1 MTQSFAL
8 SLSISI
14 SSPSQTPHSYS
25 HSHYRR
31 SPPSIPFPIKSQP
44 SIPPLSRISPS
55 PPAPPPRTLIQSS
68 SSHQKHKHKHKH
80 KQISSSDGAK
90 VIPVFLSV
98 AIGALIRFL
107 IPKPPQVSTQAWQL
121 LSIFAATNA
130 GLVLSPLPIGA
141 WAFLALTASV
151 ATKTLTFAEAFAGFT
166 SDVIWLIVISNF
178 LARGFVKTGLGDRI
192 ATYFVKCLGSSALG
206 LSYGLT
212 FGELLTAPAMPST
225 IARAGG
231 VFLPII
237 KSTLSMSTP
246 AAASASASASE
257 RKLGAYLI
265 MSQLHSAGHS
275 SALFLTAAANNLLIL
290 KLVEELG
297 IKIASPW
304 VTWFKAASLP
314 ALVSLLVTPFILY
327 KIYPPE
333 TEDTLN
339 ATAIASA
346 KLEQMGPVTKNEW
359 AMIGTMILAVS
370 LWIFGEAIGI
380 GSAVA
385 AMLALCTLLISGVL
399 NWDDCLGEKSAWDTL
414 AWFAV
419 LVGMAGQLANLG
431 IVTWFSDCVANFLQ
445 SFSLSWPSAFG
456 VLQAAYFFIHYL
468 FASQAA
474 HVGALYSSFLA
485 MHVASGVPGVLAALS
500 LAFNTSLFGALTHY
514 SSAQA
519 AAYYGAGYVDVP
531 DFFRLG
537 IIMAAVSAVI
547 WVGVGVFWWKFLGL
561 Y

>member
-8 SLSISI
+8 SLSLSL
-14 SSPSQTPHSYS
+14 SSTPSPTPHPLS
-25 HSHYRR
+25 RR

-44 SIPPLSRISPS
+44 SVPSLSLSSP
-55 PPAPPPRTLIQSS
+55 RNRIQSS
-68 SSHQKHKHKHKH
+68 SSSSHSIPIVNKNQK
-80 KQISSSDGAK
+80 QSSTTSQTSQGPAK
-90 VIPVFLSV
+90 LFPVLLSV
-98 AIGALIRFL
+98 AIGTLIRFL
-107 IPKPPQVSTQAWQL
+107 VPKPHQVSTRAWQL
-121 LSIFAATNA
+121 LSIFAATNV

-141 WAFLALTASV
+141 WAFVALTASV
-151 ATKTLTFAEAFAGFT
+151 VTKTLTFAEAFSGFT

-192 ATYFVKCLGSSALG
+192 ATYFVKWLGGSALG

-212 FGELLTAPAMPST
+212 FGEVLTAPAMPST

-237 KSTLSMSTP
+237 KSTLSMSMGDKRGG
-246 AAASASASASE
+246 AAE

-304 VTWFKAASLP
+304 VSWFKAASLP

-346 KLEQMGPVTKNEW
+346 KLEQLGPVTKNEW

-380 GSAVA
+380 GCAVA
-385 AMLALCTLLISGVL
+385 AMLALCTLLMSGVL

-419 LVGMAGQLANLG
+419 LVGMAGQLAKLG
-431 IVTWFSDCVANFLQ
+431 IVTWFSDCVAKFLQ

-456 VLQAAYFFIHYL
+456 VLQAAYFFIHYI

-547 WVGVGVFWWKFLGL
+547 WVGVGIFWWKFLGL